1 MCVISHHSHYL
12 WAETPCSLT
21 FQVRE
26 LELELAQTKLALVES
41 ECKTQDL
48 THQLN
53 AAVTEI
59 TANKNTWF
67 HKTLSSIRDVAT
79 NKKEPKDWLSVD
91 LSWHYKLHQPLRN
104 YCCFLYNFQGCAL
117 YWSKWIFWYFLLSF
131 PWFAKLWR
139 KSRLPCRFDS
149 KACTNIA
156 TEQVLYKAMM
166 IHGRFDGDRK
176 RTLWL
181 LLWDTQLFQSQ
192 IHILLSMSTKQRMIW
207 SDIWL
212 KHTWES
218 WPDILTQVHI
228 SFVASLTVIDWYFI
242 YTDCDFFVVKPTE
255 AERVNKKRANMDSG
269 ILLNRC
275 VVEWYIF

>member
-104 YCCFLYNFQGCAL
+104 YCCFLYNSRDVHYTGVNEFSG
-117 YWSKWIFWYFLLSF
+117 IFCCRSPDLLSYGGNQDCL
-131 PWFAKLWR
+131 ADLTTR
-139 KSRLPCRFDS
+139 HV
-149 KACTNIA
+149 
-156 TEQVLYKAMM
+156 Q
-166 IHGRFDGDRK
+166 
-176 RTLWL
+176 
-181 LLWDTQLFQSQ
+181 
-192 IHILLSMSTKQRMIW
+192 ILLQNKCCTKPWWFMA
-207 SDIWL
+207 DL
-212 KHTWES
+212 MVTES
-218 WPDILTQVHI
+218 VRC
-228 SFVASLTVIDWYFI
+228 
-242 YTDCDFFVVKPTE
+242 DCCC
-255 AERVNKKRANMDSG
+255 G
-269 ILLNRC
+269 ILSSFSPKSTYYCPWVPSNVWFDLTFGWSIL
-275 VVEWYIF
+275 EKAGQIF